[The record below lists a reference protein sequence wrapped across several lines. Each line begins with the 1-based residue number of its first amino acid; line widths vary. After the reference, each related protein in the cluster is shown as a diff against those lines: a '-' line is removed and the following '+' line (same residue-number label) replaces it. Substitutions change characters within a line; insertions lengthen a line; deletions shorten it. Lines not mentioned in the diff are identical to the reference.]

1 MHTNTNHK
9 TLIFKIINNKFKN
22 NIFKI
27 INNKFN
33 NNIFKII
40 NRVYLNIFK
49 YYRWKWIWQSKLF
62 NEKFGLWSIIYFS
75 ISSWS
80 D

>member
-9 TLIFKIINNKFKN
+9 TL
-22 NIFKI
+22 IFKI

-49 YYRWKWIWQSKLF
+49 YYR
-62 NEKFGLWSIIYFS
+62 
-75 ISSWS
+75 
-80 D
+80 